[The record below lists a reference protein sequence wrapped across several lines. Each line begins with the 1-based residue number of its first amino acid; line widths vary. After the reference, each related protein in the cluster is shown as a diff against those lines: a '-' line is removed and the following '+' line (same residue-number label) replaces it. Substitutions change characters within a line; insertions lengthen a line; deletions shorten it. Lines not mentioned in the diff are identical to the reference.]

1 MQNLTTSA
9 DYVVCL
15 AIETTS
21 TSSNIRRLFATPQD
35 RLSQLSGGAKSETA
49 QAIPDLAA
57 YQQANSANVP
67 RVVQLE
73 WTVCA
78 VKDFKVI
85 ESNSAI
91 VNPGVALDA
100 ATT

>member
-1 MQNLTTSA
+1 
-9 DYVVCL
+9 
-15 AIETTS
+15 
-21 TSSNIRRLFATPQD
+21 
-35 RLSQLSGGAKSETA
+35 
-49 QAIPDLAA
+49 LAA